1 MSFLEYWGRLISSN
15 ESLKEPENKMTI
27 SVASFRRQLE
37 KAHTAGVEAG
47 KNQSSGSLFD
57 QLFGGGPFRK

>member
-1 MSFLEYWGRLISSN
+1 MSFLEYWGRLIASN

-27 SVASFRRQLE
+27 SVASFRRQLD
-37 KAHTAGVEAG
+37 KAYQAGVEDG
-47 KNQSSGSLFD
+47 KGQSGGSLFD

>member
-27 SVASFRRQLE
+27 SVASFRKQLE
-37 KAHTAGVEAG
+37 KAFEAG
-47 KNQSSGSLFD
+47 KEGSGGSLFD
-57 QLFGGGPFRK
+57 QLFGGKPSGK